1 MSATIKDKARIAAQ
15 FINSTNSHI
24 FLTGKAGT
32 GKTTFLHDLSA
43 STHKRHL
50 IVAPTGI
57 AALNANGVT
66 IHSQF
71 LLPFGTFLPGRNL
84 PPDIP
89 EGFNYYTEKMLAR
102 KHPLNAKRREVLR
115 DIDLLIID
123 EVSML
128 RADLMDA
135 LDYRM
140 RSVKRNYNQ
149 RFGGIQLLLIGDLYQ
164 LAPVV
169 KSIDWKLMKHFYR
182 NPYFFEALS
191 LQEDG
196 FVYIELDKIYR
207 QQDTAFIGILNHL
220 RNNTLS
226 HDDLQELNRHYHPDA
241 LAEEGVI
248 TITTHNYQAEAMN
261 RKALQRLNTNS
272 HFFQA
277 YLQGDFPERIF
288 PVSERLE
295 LKIGAQIMFVK
306 NDTKEAMYFNGKLA
320 TVTAIETDHIEVLF
334 ADGSAKYTLRLE
346 TWENKKYSINQST
359 KEMEE
364 EVIGTFTQYP
374 VKLAWA
380 ITVHKSQGLTFEK
393 AIIDVGRAFAPGQV
407 YVALSRLTSLD
418 GLVLRTPI
426 NPGVVSCDRQV
437 VEFSK
442 QYNLQKQLTQ
452 ILQHKQRL
460 FLNDLL
466 QETFSFQDI
475 MNQLDFTRK
484 KHDTSTFEDEDM
496 RNAAENLSDMLEA
509 ELLNTQTFRSQLHQL
524 LADNKHETLLD
535 RIEKGSAYY
544 QKFLF
549 SGIEFLLIHKSEVDQ
564 FTRTKAYSNAL
575 SELDL
580 LLMKKIEDIGQ
591 VAHIVMGILNNKDI
605 KRQKE
610 LDRQLQNKRNELLK
624 RVEQYSKDHPKS
636 SALKSGRK
644 RKRGGTK
651 RIPGSTYLETYTLL
665 QEGLNIKQISEK
677 RNLKTST
684 IESHI
689 TRGIGV
695 GRINIE
701 QVVDR
706 QSIHQIQ
713 IAYEQHKGESISE
726 LYQILK
732 GAYTYG
738 QIRMFIAHENFKDKV
753 ES

>member
-1 MSATIKDKARIAAQ
+1 MDKAGIAAR

-89 EGFNYYTEKMLAR
+89 EGFNYYTENILAR

-140 RSVKRNYNQ
+140 RSVKRNYKQ
-149 RFGGIQLLLIGDLYQ
+149 AFGGIQLLLIGDLFQ

-226 HDDLQELNRHYHPDA
+226 NQDLMDLNRHYHPNA
-241 LAEEGVI
+241 IAEEGVI
-248 TITTHNYQAEAMN
+248 TITTHNDQAEAMN

-272 HFFQA
+272 YFFQA
-277 YLQGDFPERIF
+277 FLQGEFPERIF

-295 LKIGAQIMFVK
+295 LKVGAQIMFVK

-320 TVTAIETDHIEVLF
+320 TVTAIETDNIEVLF
-334 ADGSAKYTLRLE
+334 ADGSTKYNLRLE
-346 TWENKKYSINQST
+346 TWENKKYSIKQST

-407 YVALSRLTSLD
+407 YVALSRLRSLD
-418 GLVLRTPI
+418 GLVLKTPI
-426 NPGVVSCDRQV
+426 NPNVVSCDRQV

-442 QYNLQKQLTQ
+442 KYDLQNKLTQ
-452 ILQHKQRL
+452 ILQNQQAL
-460 FLNDLL
+460 FLKNLL

-475 MNQLDFTRK
+475 LKQLDFTRK
-484 KHDTSTFEDEDM
+484 KHDTSTFADEDM
-496 RNAAENLSDMLEA
+496 RNAAEKLSTMLEA
-509 ELLNTQTFRSQLHQL
+509 ERLNTKTFCLQLHQL
-524 LADNKHETLLD
+524 LAENNYEALLD

-544 QKFLF
+544 QNFLF
-549 SGIEFLLIHKSEVDQ
+549 SCIEFLLIHKSETDQ

-580 LLMKKIEDIGQ
+580 LFMKKLEEISH
-591 VAHIVMGILNNKDI
+591 AAYIVSGILNNKEI
-605 KRQKE
+605 IRQKA
-610 LDRQLQNKRNELLK
+610 LDKQLQNKRNELLK
-624 RVEQYSKDHPKS
+624 KVEQYIKDHPKS

-644 RKRGGTK
+644 RKKGSTK
-651 RIPGSTYLETYTLL
+651 RIAGSTYLETYKLL
-665 QEGLNIKQISEK
+665 KEGLNIEQISEK
-677 RNLKTST
+677 RNLKKST
-684 IESHI
+684 IETHL
-689 TRGIGV
+689 TRGIGE

-701 QVVDR
+701 QVIDR
-706 QSIHQIQ
+706 QAIHQIQ
-713 IAYEQHKGESISE
+713 IAYEQHKEESISG
-726 LYQILK
+726 LYQILR
-732 GAYTYG
+732 GVYSYG
-738 QIRMFIAHENFKDKV
+738 QIRMLISHVNFKRKV